1 MNILNLTQHQG
12 SVEQL
17 SQGLIEPSADN
28 KVYIKELLTLNNVPN
43 PETLKSMCEARA
55 ELLLELME
63 KAHEENDIQSFL
75 IGGHPLLIQ
84 TLIRLNRG
92 RFYLLGAQSN
102 RVTVEGK
109 DGSKLSKFQHQY
121 FYTLANGNDIDWMN
135 MPTVIL

>member
-17 SQGLIEPSADN
+17 SQGLVEPSADN

-43 PETLKSMCEARA
+43 PETLESMCEARG

-63 KAHEENDIQSFL
+63 KAHENGIQNFL

-92 RFYLLGAQSN
+92 RFYASLDQQHSVTNTLQSL
-102 RVTVEGK
+102 
-109 DGSKLSKFQHQY
+109 D
-121 FYTLANGNDIDWMN
+121 
-135 MPTVIL
+135 